1 MAESEC
7 LIHSLLLNDYRVW
20 IKLIRKSGEVIT
32 RLVHRDIAESL
43 KSSNT
48 DPEVKALLWQTLTSN
63 NNEGSMLTNN
73 NNEGSML
80 TNNNED
86 PNNNK
91 DEQPGCSTSGHVCTN
106 AREDS
111 SMQWTP
117 SAEKLVLNK
126 HKELEESNIPIKN
139 KWKKKQKKN
148 EKSGESPG
156 TEDELELD
164 DVFDKFPDMNPEFSI
179 DSSSSSKKGPTK
191 RKESSSPESDS
202 SSSVVNDKAKSAKRP
217 RRGVDVI
224 TDYFGDVL
232 QKREDAA
239 ERRHKERIETMNSLV
254 EVMKQVA
261 NKKKKIDKTDTNED
275 GICCRVGCG
284 LWNDW
289 NDCSCCHSDNMSDV
303 PEAETSHVFVT
314 LWI

>member
-1 MAESEC
+1 MNTTSAQEGKSERVENREE
-7 LIHSLLLNDYRVW
+7 INSHIYTQKVSFTAFFYNDYRVW
-20 IKLIRKSGEVIT
+20 ISLTRKSGEVIT
-32 RLVHRDIAESL
+32 RLVHRDIAEAL

-73 NNEGSML
+73 N
-80 TNNNED
+80 ED
-86 PNNNK
+86 
-91 DEQPGCSTSGHVCTN
+91 QTITRMISQVVVLV
-106 AREDS
+106 AMFVL
-111 SMQWTP
+111 MQ
-117 SAEKLVLNK
+117 ER
-126 HKELEESNIPIKN
+126 I
-139 KWKKKQKKN
+139 QN

-191 RKESSSPESDS
+191 RKESSSPGSDS

-261 NKKKKIDKTDTNED
+261 NKK
-275 GICCRVGCG
+275 
-284 LWNDW
+284 
-289 NDCSCCHSDNMSDV
+289 
-303 PEAETSHVFVT
+303 
-314 LWI
+314 

>member
-1 MAESEC
+1 MSV
-7 LIHSLLLNDYRVW
+7 LGSNPNNMVW
-20 IKLIRKSGEVIT
+20 ISLTRKSGEVIT
-32 RLVHRDIAESL
+32 RLVHRDIAEAL

-63 NNEGSMLTNN
+63 NNEGSMLTK
-73 NNEGSML
+73 
-80 TNNNED
+80 NNED
-86 PNNNK
+86 SNKNK
-91 DEQPGCSTSGHVCTN
+91 DEQPGCSTSGNVCTN

-139 KWKKKQKKN
+139 KWKKVCEFMNTYNYKFTAEQCRLKIKGLKEKYERNKKKN
-148 EKSGESPG
+148 EKLGESPG

-261 NKKKKIDKTDTNED
+261 NKK
-275 GICCRVGCG
+275 
-284 LWNDW
+284 
-289 NDCSCCHSDNMSDV
+289 
-303 PEAETSHVFVT
+303 
-314 LWI
+314 